1 MTVIPRGRIEMALR
15 ERLEM
20 AGCHP
25 LRDGIDPG
33 AEIWFTP
40 HLNREF
46 IVPYPVVSAEGANK
60 VLRAAGMEQSF
71 RPRPA
76 EPRPTGPSSRRT

>member
-1 MTVIPRGRIEMALR
+1 MNVIPRGRIEMALR
-15 ERLEM
+15 ERLEL

-46 IVPYPVVSAEGANK
+46 TVPYPVVSPEGANK
-60 VLRAAGMEQSF
+60 ILRAAGMEQSF
-71 RPRPA
+71 RPRPVD
-76 EPRPTGPSSRRT
+76 TGTADPSRRRT